1 MGSNGS
7 GLQPITES
15 RDRVCSIAYE
25 GQTQKEFRMSENAAA
40 FRAPG
45 DPGEDTEAMGREEVE
60 TTGDDNSGDTNDNG
74 EGTTESAPGDG
85 S

>member
-1 MGSNGS
+1 
-7 GLQPITES
+7 
-15 RDRVCSIAYE
+15 
-25 GQTQKEFRMSENAAA
+25 MSENAAA

-60 TTGDDNSGDTNDNG
+60 ATGDDNSGEGTNDNG
-74 EGTTESAPGDG
+74 EGTAESAPGDG